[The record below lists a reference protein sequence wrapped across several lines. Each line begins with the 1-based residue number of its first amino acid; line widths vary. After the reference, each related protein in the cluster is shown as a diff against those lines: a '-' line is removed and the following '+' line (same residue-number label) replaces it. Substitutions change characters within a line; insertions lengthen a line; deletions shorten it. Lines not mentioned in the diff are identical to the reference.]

1 MTIGDINSLISSV
14 RNNPKYILRDEALI
28 ELIYSSGLRVSEIS
42 KLTIG
47 DINFN
52 KSEIKIIGKGNKERI
67 VILGKFASNI
77 LNKYLSDSGR
87 ILVANSSPVFLN
99 KFGKG
104 ITSRSIQRIIKKY
117 IQISGLDS
125 NFSTHSLRHSF
136 ATHMLDGGADLK
148 VIQQLLGHSSPE
160 TTKIYTHVSSAS
172 MREVY
177 EKAHPRALK

>member
-1 MTIGDINSLISSV
+1 MLIGWTRLETIGDINSLISSV

-117 IQISGLDS
+117 RKW
-125 NFSTHSLRHSF
+125 LRMMH
-136 ATHMLDGGADLK
+136 
-148 VIQQLLGHSSPE
+148 
-160 TTKIYTHVSSAS
+160 
-172 MREVY
+172 
-177 EKAHPRALK
+177 